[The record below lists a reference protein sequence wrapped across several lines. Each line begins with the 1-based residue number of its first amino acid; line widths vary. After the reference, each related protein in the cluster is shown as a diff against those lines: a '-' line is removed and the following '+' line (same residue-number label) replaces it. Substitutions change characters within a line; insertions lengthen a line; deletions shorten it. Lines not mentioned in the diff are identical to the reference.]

1 MKIEN
6 TNINFH
12 VIKNSEWME
21 EILLLLQKHFNMV
34 SAQDLE
40 KYYYEGLP
48 LKNACHITV
57 DDGDLSVYT
66 HLFPL
71 VKKYKV
77 PISIYVSPHA
87 VKTGKNF
94 WFQEIKD
101 FDLKQFFGFYAKQKG
116 EQIPF
121 VNKHQISAIL
131 KSMKVQ
137 EIHHLIEDYK
147 RAYNIPDRERAGM
160 NFDQLME
167 LKDSGLVSIGAHT
180 LHHPILKNED
190 DDTTRKEIL
199 ESVKDL
205 EDLLQEE
212 IKYFAYPNGL
222 PGLDFGDREINFLKE
237 ANIRLAFSTQSS
249 HFSQNDNPLSIP
261 RRGVTKGGSTFVL
274 AKLAFGDYWENLKK
288 LLKGKQEKDFR
299 YQ

>member
-1 MKIEN
+1 MKLEN

-12 VIKNSEWME
+12 VIKNAAWME

-34 SAQDLE
+34 SVQDLE
-40 KYYYEGLP
+40 KYYFEGLS

-57 DDGDLSVYT
+57 DDGDISVYT

-71 VKKYKV
+71 IKKYKV

-101 FDLKQFFGFYAKQKG
+101 FDLKQFLDFYAVQKG

-121 VNKHQISAIL
+121 VNKHQVSAIL

-137 EIHHLIEDYK
+137 EMHDLIEAYK
-147 RAYNIPDRERAGM
+147 KAYSIPDRDRVGM
-160 NFDQLME
+160 NLDQLME
-167 LKDSGLVSIGAHT
+167 LKASGLVSIGAHT
-180 LHHPILKNED
+180 LLHPILKNED
-190 DDTTRKEIL
+190 DETTRNEIL
-199 ESVKDL
+199 HSMQDL
-205 EDLLQEE
+205 GDLLQEE

-222 PGLDFGDREINFLKE
+222 PGLDFGEREINLLKE
-237 ANIRLAFSTQSS
+237 AKIRLAFSTESR
-249 HFSQNDNPLSIP
+249 HFSLKDNPLSIP

-274 AKLAFGDYWENLKK
+274 AKLAFGDYWGNMKK

-299 YQ
+299 NR